1 MSKLNPMRLGTPRAY
16 QNIPQVGEVSQD
28 LDVCTGKGLYYNN
41 NLNFA
46 DHTSTNHAQEMMW
59 RGIDNANR

>member
-28 LDVCTGKGLYYNN
+28 LDVCTGNC
-41 NLNFA
+41 
-46 DHTSTNHAQEMMW
+46 
-59 RGIDNANR
+59 NAIAVELGGERTT